1 MVQSTLAPRNFP
13 AGERI
18 TLPLPAYDP
27 AMTLTLAR
35 PGSEES
41 AEPVE
46 TGFVGRQQRGFS
58 IAQPLIRGLYVV
70 KAERA
75 DTAGSEPAPLWQ
87 VAVAVNGEAAE
98 SDLAPFERA
107 SFEER
112 FADAPVAWVGAGEEI
127 SLAGAQVR
135 AQNFWMLLA
144 GIVLVFLLVE
154 MALLALPAAARIASR
169 ESTVTTADVSTTAG
183 GFASHTSSITADGA
197 AAIRRT

>member
-1 MVQSTLAPRNFP
+1 VY
-13 AGERI
+13 E
-18 TLPLPAYDP
+18 
-27 AMTLTLAR
+27 
-35 PGSEES
+35 
-41 AEPVE
+41 
-46 TGFVGRQQRGFS
+46 
-58 IAQPLIRGLYVV
+58 V

-75 DTAGSEPAPLWQ
+75 DTAGGEPAPLWQ